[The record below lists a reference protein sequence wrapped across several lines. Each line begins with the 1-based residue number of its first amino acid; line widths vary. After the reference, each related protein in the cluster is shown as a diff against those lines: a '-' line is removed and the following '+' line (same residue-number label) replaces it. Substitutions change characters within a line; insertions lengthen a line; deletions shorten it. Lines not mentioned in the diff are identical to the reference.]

1 MRDTQAIGWGIRAGR
16 NTVGENL
23 VGPLRSLPQS
33 PSSSS
38 AGIAAFK
45 TEKIGDLI
53 RLDFLRFARSK
64 MAATAIMGVPMG
76 N

>member
-1 MRDTQAIGWGIRAGR
+1 MFPGLL
-16 NTVGENL
+16 ENDS
-23 VGPLRSLPQS
+23 G
-33 PSSSS
+33 SSE
-38 AGIAAFK
+38 GIAGFK

-64 MAATAIMGVPMG
+64 MAAIAIMRVPMG